1 MQQTPEQSPVLQPEE
16 DEINLLELLLVLV
29 KRKRLILGMTIAA
42 ALISIVYSLT
52 LPNIYTATAK
62 ILPPQKET
70 GGGLAAALGQL
81 GGLAGMAG
89 LAGGLSGGS
98 DLYLGILKSRSVTD
112 AVIQKLNLQTEFKAK
127 SMDDARRAFEGVVKF
142 QAGKDGIITI
152 SADSKKPEMAA
163 KLANTCVDEL
173 LRRSVQLN
181 LVKAGSERVFL
192 EKRLEVVKA
201 DLTKAEEALKAFAQ
215 QNKTIQIDAQAKASI
230 EGVAK
235 LKAELATREVQLA
248 SLRSYQ
254 TDESPEVKTLQAA
267 IRRLQ
272 GEIGRFAGVG
282 GSGEGIPTVGSVPGL
297 GLHYA
302 RLMRDLKIQEAIFE
316 QLTKQYELA
325 KVSEAKDSSSLQVLD
340 EAVVP
345 VRKSKPKRS
354 VIVMLST
361 IIGLIL
367 SLFSVFI
374 LEQMG
379 KLSDDDRQRV
389 NNIKDLIFRSNS
401 GC

>member
-29 KRKRLILGMTIAA
+29 KRKRLIVGMTLAA

-112 AVIQKLNLQTEFKAK
+112 AVIQKLNLQTEFKTK
-127 SMDDARRAFEGVVKF
+127 NQDDTRKRFESVVKF
-142 QAGKDGIITI
+142 QGGKDGIITI

-201 DLTKAEEALKAFAQ
+201 DLTKAEDALKSFAQ
-215 QNKTIQIDAQAKASI
+215 QNRTIQIDAQAKASI

-254 TDESPEVKTLQAA
+254 TDESSEVKTLQAA
-267 IRRLQ
+267 IRRLH
-272 GEIGRFAGVG
+272 GEIGRFSGVG

-297 GLHYA
+297 GLQYA

-316 QLTKQYELA
+316 QLTKQYEMA

-345 VRKSKPKRS
+345 VRKSKPKRAII
-354 VIVMLST
+354 VILST
-361 IIGLIL
+361 VTATFIGV
-367 SLFSVFI
+367 FGAFI
-374 LEQMG
+374 LEYLE
-379 KLSDDDRQRV
+379 KLPAEDRQRV
-389 NNIKDLIFRSNS
+389 ALIKELALRRR
-401 GC
+401 G

>member
-1 MQQTPEQSPVLQPEE
+1 MQETPQQSPVPQPEE

-29 KRKRLILGMTIAA
+29 KRKRLIVGMTLAA
-42 ALISIVYSLT
+42 AIISIVYSLT

-70 GGGLAAALGQL
+70 GGGLATALGQL

-127 SMDDARRAFEGVVKF
+127 SMDDARQALAGAVKF

-152 SADSKKPEMAA
+152 SADNKMPELAA

-173 LRRSVQLN
+173 LKRSVQLN

-201 DLTKAEEALKAFAQ
+201 DLTKAEDALKSFAQ

-254 TDESPEVKTLQAA
+254 TDESSEVKTLQAA

-272 GEIGRFAGVG
+272 GEIGRFSGVG

-297 GLHYA
+297 GLQYA

-316 QLTKQYELA
+316 QLTKQYEMA

-345 VRKSKPKRS
+345 VRKSGPRRTFIVIIATAVAFLVGVFGAFVFEFLERLS
-354 VIVMLST
+354 V
-361 IIGLIL
+361 
-367 SLFSVFI
+367 
-374 LEQMG
+374 E
-379 KLSDDDRQRV
+379 DRQK
-389 NNIKDLIFRSNS
+389 IALLKKLALHKQQ
-401 GC
+401 